1 MKYCENY
8 KNTTQRHKRANDFGK
23 TTPTELVQLR
33 VATNLQF
40 VKNEKSVIEIKCMDT
55 KEGREVWDELGDWD

>member
-33 VATNLQF
+33 VAANLHF
-40 VKNEKSVIEIKCMDT
+40 VKNGKSVIEIKYMDT
-55 KEGREVWDELGDWD
+55 KGGREVWDELGN